1 MTVRVVIAD
10 DHRIFLTAL
19 KTMMAGDPD
28 ISVVGTAS
36 NGTELIDLAEL
47 EKPDVVVVDI
57 GMPGMSGLEAVGK
70 LQKKGFS
77 GKVLILSAYSDRR
90 FVIEALSAGAA
101 GYVVKSAAASE
112 LSRAICSVAQGKSYL
127 CPEVAS
133 AVVDAVRSGGGGA
146 DKGTAKLAPRE
157 RIVVRL
163 LAEGKT
169 SAQIAE
175 ELHIAVS
182 TVDTHRRNILR
193 KLGLHRVAE
202 LTRYAIREGIAMP

>member
-1 MTVRVVIAD
+1 MTIRVVIAD
-10 DHRIFLTAL
+10 DHRIFLAAL
-19 KTMMAGDPD
+19 QSMMVGDAD
-28 ISVVGTAS
+28 IEVVGTAS
-36 NGTELIDLAEL
+36 NGSELIDLAEL
-47 EKPDVVVVDI
+47 KRPDVVVVDI
-57 GMPGMSGLEAVGK
+57 GMPGMSGLEAIGK
-70 LQKKGFS
+70 LHKKGFA

-90 FVIEALSAGAA
+90 FVMEALGAGAD

-112 LSRAICSVAQGKSYL
+112 LARAICSVAQGKSYL
-127 CPEVAS
+127 CPEVAG
-133 AVVDAVRSGGGGA
+133 AVVDAVRSGSA
-146 DKGTAKLAPRE
+146 AEKGTARLAPRE